1 LGAVDT
7 FASTVWA
14 AVGKDDLGYNSSLI
28 VNTGSYNPSGGGAAT
43 PFTVLDWSISDTLG
57 EDDNDLSDATTNGP
71 VSQTAP
77 YHLARILSTVGA
89 VGTIEFRA
97 FETTSGGVPDIFNF
111 LIGPE
116 QTGNTPPTVDPE
128 PAEANPDTLAGDIIT
143 TTFTASDT
151 TPFPPI
157 NFSNA
162 VLASFVPEI
171 AGATNP
177 AFNGTVAANG
187 NFTWDTSGF
196 ARGVY
201 TINVTATDSG
211 AAPNQSAPGG
221 GYVVTIENVPEPSTL
236 ALLGLAMVG
245 GLGLIRRRNG

>member
-1 LGAVDT
+1 
-7 FASTVWA
+7 
-14 AVGKDDLGYNSSLI
+14 
-28 VNTGSYNPSGGGAAT
+28 
-43 PFTVLDWSISDTLG
+43 
-57 EDDNDLSDATTNGP
+57 
-71 VSQTAP
+71 
-77 YHLARILSTVGA
+77 LSTVGA